1 MANGLSLSLEDL
13 QKLQKRIQNR
23 IGLEKWWSE
32 QGFLFGEFIDKEEPI
47 WLRKGYRWFER
58 HFQQLYQAEKAN
70 KIWKSLL
77 KVLPSLSQTWLS
89 VSPNMTA
96 VTWDNFQK
104 QINFVIQK
112 SQQLLEN
119 QVVWNNYL
127 SKNQIA
133 IISISQDIST
143 IKSYLKENFDLMQES
158 DSLKASFS
166 RFELTIVELF
176 LSEKEPLHSFINSLK
191 LAWIEN
197 IEDKYPILRSVSSL
211 KINQLEND
219 LQDSV
224 QKKQILSQ
232 EILLMKLRELTY
244 QNLEKN
250 RLQNTITYRDLKHQ
264 VGKKRKL
271 WSVRKLITEYSE
283 EMFKLIPCWLA
294 SPETVSAIFPLNPH
308 ESSHEENGTSPI
320 FDLVIFDEAS
330 QCFAEQGIPALY
342 RGRQVVIAGD
352 SKQLQPND
360 LYRIRFENDT
370 DENPELEV
378 DSLLDLACQYL
389 PQTQLKG
396 HYRSKSLDLIDFS
409 NQYFYKNTLSL
420 LPDFQEI
427 NLRQPAIQYIKV
439 EGVWENSTNQIEAE
453 RVIDLV
459 QKINQTSPEKSIG
472 IVTFNFKQQGLIQD
486 LLAPEAFIAQ
496 PTEGRT
502 SDSKSRVLA
511 YPLGTASSSLF
522 VKNIE
527 NVQGDERDIII
538 FSIGYAPDAKG
549 KMAMQFGSLNGQ
561 GGENRLN
568 VAVTRA
574 REKIY
579 IISSILPNQLK
590 VEEAQ
595 NDGPRLLKSYL
606 EYALMVSEGSYKP
619 TPNYSEKY
627 RANWLLKEQ
636 LLTANP
642 QYFKELPFAD
652 LTVKENEQYQS
663 LILTDDDLYYEHLSP
678 KETFAYI
685 PTGLRAKGWKFER
698 VFSRNFWKKSI

>member
-1 MANGLSLSLEDL
+1 
-13 QKLQKRIQNR
+13 
-23 IGLEKWWSE
+23 
-32 QGFLFGEFIDKEEPI
+32 
-47 WLRKGYRWFER
+47 
-58 HFQQLYQAEKAN
+58 
-70 KIWKSLL
+70 
-77 KVLPSLSQTWLS
+77 
-89 VSPNMTA
+89 
-96 VTWDNFQK
+96 
-104 QINFVIQK
+104 
-112 SQQLLEN
+112 
-119 QVVWNNYL
+119 
-127 SKNQIA
+127 
-133 IISISQDIST
+133 
-143 IKSYLKENFDLMQES
+143 
-158 DSLKASFS
+158 
-166 RFELTIVELF
+166 
-176 LSEKEPLHSFINSLK
+176 LK

-211 KINQLEND
+211 KMNQLEID

-224 QKKQILSQ
+224 QKKQTLSQ
-232 EILLMKLRELTY
+232 EILLLKLRELTY

-283 EMFKLIPCWLA
+283 EMFKLVPCWLA
-294 SPETVSAIFPLNPH
+294 SPETVSAIFPLEPN
-308 ESSHEENGTSPI
+308 

-342 RGRQVVIAGD
+342 RGKQVVIAGD

-360 LYRIRFENDT
+360 LYRVRFENDA
-370 DENPELEV
+370 DDNPELEV

-389 PQTQLKG
+389 PQTQLRG

-427 NLRQPAIQYIKV
+427 NLKNPAIQFLKV
-439 EGVWENSTNQIEAE
+439 EGVWENSINQIEAE
-453 RVIDLV
+453 KVIDLV
-459 QKINQTSPEKSIG
+459 RNINQTSPEKSIG

-486 LLAPEAFIAQ
+486 LLIAPPAPNGGAS
-496 PTEGRT
+496 P
-502 SDSKSRVLA
+502 SKLEFKSNEQVPPSGVR
-511 YPLGTASSSLF
+511 GLF

-549 KMAMQFGSLNGQ
+549 KMVMQFGSLNGQ

-579 IISSILPNQLK
+579 IISSILPNQLR

-595 NDGPRLLKSYL
+595 NEGPRLLKSYL
-606 EYALMVSEGSYKP
+606 EYALKVSEGNYKP
-619 TPNYSEKY
+619 QAHRSENY
-627 RANWLLKEQ
+627 RAEWLLKEQ
-636 LLTANP
+636 LINGVVGLGDAVNTDHGV
-642 QYFKELPFAD
+642 YIKELPFAD
-652 LTVKENEQYQS
+652 ITVKNLKNYES

-685 PTGLRAKGWKFER
+685 PAGLRAKGWKFER
-698 VFSRNFWKKSI
+698 IFSRNFWKK